1 MPTDG
6 ADFGRMKA
14 CYGKVYTALRAGVDD
29 AYVADLAVRGV
40 ERDIRRDGGVPVFDP
55 AVALVVLISGRAS
68 GSSAQQL
75 VRTIDV
81 LARTHGDSSL
91 TRHVLSAAEKVAL
104 AALNQRSSL
113 SRSDAAERILA
124 QLACG
129 RCEGMSGYAT
139 RHRTHSTAATEKLIH
154 SVSNELTSAPS
165 LKDLASRMLN
175 ANAKGLPARAPRES
189 RIDHSAESLNNT
201 SLEGAL

>member
-14 CYGKVYTALRAGVDD
+14 CYGKVYTALRAGVAD

-55 AVALVVLISGRAS
+55 AVSLVVLISGQAS
-68 GSSAQQL
+68 GTSAQQL

-81 LARTHGDSSL
+81 LARTYGDSSL
-91 TRHVLSAAEKVAL
+91 SRHVLSATEKVAL
-104 AALNQRSSL
+104 AALNEGSSL
-113 SRSDAAERILA
+113 SRGDASEQILA
-124 QLACG
+124 QIARG